1 MPRRR
6 LLLFPALLLLLT
18 AASALEAQSDAADLG
33 LSITLEASGN
43 QPDRA
48 GIGDD
53 VTFRVTFGNDGPAPA
68 HDVAIDLDVPGE
80 IANVSAFGDG
90 FTCTQSRPLRC
101 TASSLLPRLWYTPFI
116 MVHTKLPLTAG
127 PVTAQASIHSAS
139 SDPNPGN
146 NAVRIDVQVVDQTD
160 LRAAVTRF
168 YTQVDPGQVTNFA
181 AEAINTSLTPARD
194 VVLKVTLP
202 NGGTITRFSFRTR
215 STGDCSFTADELTC
229 RMATLAAKDYVGIDV
244 FFAAPQRLTGGEVVM
259 HAEVTSAGEDFAPGD
274 NADSKSVVL
283 VRNFVVDN
291 TSDAGSGSLRQ
302 AIEDARGL
310 CTSSPCTVVFH
321 IPGPV
326 PASGWFTIRP
336 LSSLPEARG
345 YLHINGSTQTTFTG
359 DTNAEGPEIEISGAL
374 AGDASGLTLNTGC
387 DLEVKGLAINGFARD
402 GIDVIA
408 PPYGVSCGRA
418 ATITESYL
426 GTDPRGRT
434 AIPNERGIVAA
445 GLVTIGNNL
454 IAGNRRSGI
463 FCNGP
468 GYALISENRIG
479 I

>member
-1 MPRRR
+1 
-6 LLLFPALLLLLT
+6 
-18 AASALEAQSDAADLG
+18 
-33 LSITLEASGN
+33 
-43 QPDRA
+43 
-48 GIGDD
+48 
-53 VTFRVTFGNDGPAPA
+53 
-68 HDVAIDLDVPGE
+68 
-80 IANVSAFGDG
+80 
-90 FTCTQSRPLRC
+90 
-101 TASSLLPRLWYTPFI
+101 
-116 MVHTKLPLTAG
+116 
-127 PVTAQASIHSAS
+127 
-139 SDPNPGN
+139 
-146 NAVRIDVQVVDQTD
+146 
-160 LRAAVTRF
+160 
-168 YTQVDPGQVTNFA
+168 
-181 AEAINTSLTPARD
+181 
-194 VVLKVTLP
+194 
-202 NGGTITRFSFRTR
+202 
-215 STGDCSFTADELTC
+215 
-229 RMATLAAKDYVGIDV
+229 
-244 FFAAPQRLTGGEVVM
+244 M

-326 PASGWFTIRP
+326 PAGGWFTIRP

-418 ATITESYL
+418 PTITESYL

-454 IAGNRRSGI
+454 IGGNRRSGI

-479 I
+479 IGTGDVPLGNGASGIFLNHSDGLVASNVIANSAQWGVGRTYGDEEVSLSRNAIFGSGVMAYDIGLDFETANSSPDSNRPPNKPVLFAAFYDPVSGTTTVRGHLDSDPRNGALAYQPRLELFASQAANARGYVEEERYVGTLVLEPNATHADFVFSAPGDLRGQLITANFTRSRIDSFSSAATSVRGVAPAGRVSEFPSETSELSNAVPVQ